1 MTEYVDRNVQ
11 RLIHMIE
18 GIKRINRSLAGVSQ
32 EEFLADEMRQ
42 SATAFDISTIGES
55 AANISDEFQK
65 DHPEIPW
72 VKMRGMR
79 NRLVHIFDYEQIDY
93 EIVWDVAKN
102 ALPELELKIREA
114 LKTIP
119 LPDDFTL
126 PEV

>member
-32 EEFLADEMRQ
+32 EAFLADEMRQ
-42 SATAFDISTIGES
+42 SAAAFDISTIGES

-72 VKMRGMR
+72 GKMRGMR

-102 ALPELELKIREA
+102 ALPELEPKLREA

-126 PEV
+126 PEI

>member
-1 MTEYVDRNVQ
+1 MIEYVDRNVQ

-42 SATAFDISTIGES
+42 SAVAFDISTIGES
-55 AANISDEFQK
+55 AANISEAFQNE
-65 DHPEIPW
+65 HPEIPW

-102 ALPELELKIREA
+102 ALPELEPKIRAA
-114 LKTIP
+114 LKRIP
-119 LPDDFTL
+119 LPGDFTL
-126 PEV
+126 PEI

>member
-42 SATAFDISTIGES
+42 SAAAFDISTIGES
-55 AANISDEFQK
+55 AANISDEFQNA
-65 DHPEIPW
+65 HPEIPW

-93 EIVWDVAKN
+93 EIVWDVARN
-102 ALPELELKIREA
+102 ALPELEPKIREA